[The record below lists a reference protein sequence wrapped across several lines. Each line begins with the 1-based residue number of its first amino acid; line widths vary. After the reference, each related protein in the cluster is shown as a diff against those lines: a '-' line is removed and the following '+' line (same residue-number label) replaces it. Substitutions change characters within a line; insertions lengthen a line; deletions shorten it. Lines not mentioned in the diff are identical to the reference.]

1 LHSSFASPVLLL
13 IGFVLVVNFATMPAE
28 EYPGDAVAV
37 RLEVISLIN
46 FGQWNVPPDIVA
58 LAGARGQYF
67 YQNAKGAWYPKYGI
81 LNTLIYMPPLW
92 FQKIVS
98 GKLTFE
104 SDNTCCL
111 NLFNLVLS
119 GITAAY
125 LALLSRRYTTSN
137 ATMSIFVIASFYST
151 FWWNYLRAQTFETY
165 VTLFMLAF
173 FYHLV
178 SAWDC
183 EQPTR
188 RNRQLLISAT
198 CLGSL
203 CLCKT
208 VYLILLPVVFFALSK
223 QARFRSE
230 PVTTERNSFVSQ
242 FLFFWLPL
250 SIFVSIL
257 LGTNWYKFGSP
268 FNTGYLQWEREAQP
282 FTANLVPALAGFI
295 ASKQRSI
302 FLHFPVLLFALIGW
316 PIFFKK
322 YKSEAI
328 LISGL
333 GMVLLLVNSA
343 FTNWR
348 GEDCYGPRY
357 LLPVLPLLSL
367 PFLQAVGWMTSI
379 RTKIARGFIY
389 AAVAG
394 SLTYSFLLQVSVNSL
409 PFLFWY
415 DLRNVPEDQTSSPT
429 ADYLRS
435 HHFGIINIDYLRYAA
450 GRSSRFNRDFV
461 DHLEPAEFLR
471 LEGLKAETRFNYY
484 WLPKSV
490 ETMQ

>member
-1 LHSSFASPVLLL
+1 
-13 IGFVLVVNFATMPAE
+13 VLVVNLATMPAE

-37 RLEVISLIN
+37 RLEAISLIN
-46 FGQWNVPPDIVA
+46 SGQWTVPPDIVA

-67 YQNAKGAWYPKYGI
+67 YQNAKGAWYPKYGV
-81 LNTLIYMPPLW
+81 LNTLIYVPTLW
-92 FQKIVS
+92 FQKVVT
-98 GKLTFE
+98 GGLTFE
-104 SDNTCCL
+104 SDNTFCL
-111 NLFNLVLS
+111 NLFNLVLT

-125 LALLSRRYTTSN
+125 LALLARRYTTSI
-137 ATMSIFVIASFYST
+137 AAVWVFVIASFYST

-173 FYHLV
+173 YFHFV

-188 RNRQLLISAT
+188 RNRQLLISAIY
-198 CLGSL
+198 LGSL

-208 VYLILLPVVFFALSK
+208 VYLILVPVVFFALSK

-230 PVTTERNSFVSQ
+230 PATTERNSFVSQ

-268 FNTGYLQWEREAQP
+268 LNTGYLQWEREAQP
-282 FTANLVPALAGFI
+282 FTANLVPALTGFI
-295 ASKQRSI
+295 ASKQWSI

-316 PIFFKK
+316 PAFFKK
-322 YKSEAI
+322 NKSQAI
-328 LISGL
+328 LIAGL
-333 GMVLLLVNSA
+333 GAVLLLANSA
-343 FTNWR
+343 FQNWR

-357 LLPVLPLLSL
+357 LLPVLPLLGL

-379 RTKIARGFIY
+379 RTKIARGLIY

-394 SLTYSFLLQVSVNSL
+394 SLTYSFLLQASVNSL

-415 DLRNVPEDQTSSPT
+415 DLRNVSENGTSTRS
-429 ADYLRS
+429 AEYLGS
-435 HHFGIINIDYLRYAA
+435 HHFGAINIDFIRYAA
-450 GRSSRFNRDFV
+450 GRSSRFSREFV

-471 LEGLKAETRFNYY
+471 LEGLKAETQFNYY

-490 ETMQ
+490 EAMQ